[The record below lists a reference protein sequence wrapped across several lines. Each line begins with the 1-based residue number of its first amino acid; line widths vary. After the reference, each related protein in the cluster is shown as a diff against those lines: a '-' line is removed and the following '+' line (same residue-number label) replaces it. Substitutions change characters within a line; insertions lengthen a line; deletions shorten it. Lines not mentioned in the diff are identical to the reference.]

1 MVARAIISDYYDQRV
16 APFSDLIPESGSLV
30 GNVSGPGSFTE
41 ADLRGQGPRRS
52 AGSPRN
58 LVEGASD
65 SAIGN
70 RIEEGGQS
78 LGQRYETNVTRS
90 GQRRQDFQQDRK
102 GEDGADDRFNERFY
116 DRDQR

>member
-1 MVARAIISDYYDQRV
+1 MVARAIIADYYDQRV
-16 APFSDLIPESGSLV
+16 APFNDLIAEPGSVV

-41 ADLRGQGPRRS
+41 ADLRRQGPRRS

-58 LVEGASD
+58 LVEGSSD
-65 SAIGN
+65 SAIGD
-70 RIEEGGQS
+70 RIEEGGKT
-78 LGQRYETNVTRS
+78 LGQRYENNVTRS

-102 GEDGADDRFNERFY
+102 GEDGADVRFNERFY